1 MAVLT
6 DEQRAE
12 VTAAFMQQAQGPLT
26 ILKMDVRAA
35 VNGLDAWYDANASA
49 INQAI
54 PQPARGALTLT
65 DKALLNNMIV
75 NARYVRDVAPAPGVA

>member
-6 DEQRAE
+6 DQQRAE
-12 VTAAFMQQAQGPLT
+12 VTATFMQQAKGPLS

-35 VNGLDAWYDANASA
+35 VDALDAWYDANAGA

-65 DKALLNNMIV
+65 DKAMLNNMV
-75 NARYVRDVAPAPGVA
+75 VDARYVRDVAPAPGSA